1 MDKTSLV
8 AIKILDKY
16 KLDVDIGIDQIKAEI
31 YIMQQQLD
39 HPNIVPYFE
48 TYDDDKYLY
57 LVMDYVKGMD
67 LFEAIMREKKQKFS
81 EKQAAKYMI
90 QLFKAI
96 THCHAQGV
104 VHRGIK
110 PENVVVTANEEI
122 RLIDF
127 SFAKVAD
134 SNNEDE
140 EITGTPLYMAPEA
153 IDGHN
158 NKESDM
164 WSLGVLLYTLV
175 SGTFPFYEKKKY
187 ELYKQI

>member
-67 LFEAIMREKKQKFS
+67 LFEAIMREKK
-81 EKQAAKYMI
+81 
-90 QLFKAI
+90 
-96 THCHAQGV
+96 
-104 VHRGIK
+104 
-110 PENVVVTANEEI
+110 
-122 RLIDF
+122 
-127 SFAKVAD
+127 
-134 SNNEDE
+134 
-140 EITGTPLYMAPEA
+140 
-153 IDGHN
+153 
-158 NKESDM
+158 
-164 WSLGVLLYTLV
+164 
-175 SGTFPFYEKKKY
+175 
-187 ELYKQI
+187 